1 MCVYGVCDG
10 CKFASHHL
18 YPESV
23 RSYFQ
28 NQITCSL
35 QCSLTRG
42 MHGSSSSYW
51 LKAMHKPGGLSVQ
64 RILGSRSVLEATLV
78 PAWYPVPS
86 LQGPFQRLVPLI
98 PSWGSG
104 TLWQV
109 PKWRHTRPPW
119 IRPPWSGVRR
129 RTWSL
134 LPLQP
139 PTPFPLRAEESPFS
153 TSSPFPS
160 QAALIAT
167 RPCILLQDNPPSSL

>member
-42 MHGSSSSYW
+42 MYGSSSSYW

-64 RILGSRSVLEATLV
+64 RIWGSRSVLEATLV
-78 PAWYPVPS
+78 PSLVSSAQPLGSISEASAFDPQLGQWDLVVGPQMETHEAALDQAPVERCA
-86 LQGPFQRLVPLI
+86 QEDLVPVTSAAPNPL
-98 PSWGSG
+98 PSQSWG
-104 TLWQV
+104 
-109 PKWRHTRPPW
+109 
-119 IRPPWSGVRR
+119 I
-129 RTWSL
+129 SL
-134 LPLQP
+134 LHFLS
-139 PTPFPLRAEESPFS
+139 FPQSGCSDRH
-153 TSSPFPS
+153 
-160 QAALIAT
+160 
-167 RPCILLQDNPPSSL
+167 

>member
-86 LQGPFQRLVPLI
+86 L
-98 PSWGSG
+98 
-104 TLWQV
+104 
-109 PKWRHTRPPW
+109 
-119 IRPPWSGVRR
+119 
-129 RTWSL
+129 
-134 LPLQP
+134 
-139 PTPFPLRAEESPFS
+139 
-153 TSSPFPS
+153 
-160 QAALIAT
+160 
-167 RPCILLQDNPPSSL
+167 